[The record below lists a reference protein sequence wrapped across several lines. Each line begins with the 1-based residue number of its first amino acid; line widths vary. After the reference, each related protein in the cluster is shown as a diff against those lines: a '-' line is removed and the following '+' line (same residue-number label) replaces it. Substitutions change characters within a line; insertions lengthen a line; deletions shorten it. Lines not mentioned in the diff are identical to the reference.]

1 MLYCGAYAKKADG
14 SEDDFLYIGYNF
26 GNGVCELA
34 LPKLPEKKK
43 WYQVMNTARGRDA
56 FLEDSICAG
65 EQNRLQT
72 APQSVVYLIGK

>member
-43 WYQVMNTARGRDA
+43 WYQVMNTARGNRFITEA
-56 FLEDSICAG
+56 EAG
-65 EQNRLQT
+65 
-72 APQSVVYLIGK
+72 AYHSVFEILFSS